1 MTEPTTPTGRAP
13 AKPLPQ
19 LDHEKP
25 IWVAID
31 RAETREYTETFNGW
45 DAERECKTWAAE
57 RSARLKR
64 DIVIIGPQDS
74 VASPPR
80 NTVGEIK
87 RIKLSP
93 PHQAE
98 TAAPVDAE

>member
-1 MTEPTTPTGRAP
+1 MTETTTPTGRAP
-13 AKPLPQ
+13 AKPLPK

-31 RAETREYTETFNGW
+31 RAETREYAETFNGW
-45 DAERECKTWAAE
+45 DAEKDCKDWAAE
-57 RSARLKR
+57 RCARLKR

-74 VASPPR
+74 VASPPQ

-87 RIKLSP
+87 RVKLSP
-93 PHQAE
+93 PPQEEA
-98 TAAPVDAE
+98 AAPVDAK